1 MGLFY
6 LLQRNSM
13 KITINIDFD
22 SENSKDMTVLN
33 SLNDSIRLS
42 YESKGVQPSGFS
54 YEDAWQQCSWE
65 IIALAV
71 TVLKICD
78 GISADK
84 GTYAFFESL
93 LNPASTK
100 LCGPLTERAISSRVG
115 RTAVICKK
123 IGDFRLLEIAVR
135 SKDKAKRVYVAHEA
149 KDALLKVLSGDWGK
163 EFNNY
168 QIENGLEE
176 ITDFHD
182 L

>member
-1 MGLFY
+1 
-6 LLQRNSM
+6 M
-13 KITINIDFD
+13 KITVNIDFD
-22 SENSKDMTVLN
+22 SESHKDMIVLN
-33 SLNDSIRLS
+33 SLIDSIRVS
-42 YESKGVQPSGFS
+42 YESKVVNASEFS
-54 YEDAWQQCSWE
+54 YEDAWLQCSWE

-78 GISADK
+78 GVSDDK
-84 GTYAFFESL
+84 GTFAFFESL

-123 IGDFRLLEIAVR
+123 IGDFRLMEIAVR
-135 SKDKAKRVYVAHEA
+135 RKDKAKRVYVALEA
-149 KDALLKVLSGDWGK
+149 KDALLKVLRGDWGK
-163 EFNNY
+163 EFNKY